1 MENLIWGLGR
11 LQTLLDRRDVED
23 IHIVGA
29 QRPLLRLR
37 DGTLAPAGSPVAD
50 SDDDLIAQLQHIA
63 AHHGGAERAFS
74 PAQPLLN
81 MQLPDGSRL
90 AAIRDVVPHPTV
102 TIRRH
107 RLVDVTLAELA
118 GARHA
123 VAGHGRVPARWSCGP
138 AQHPGHRHA
147 RLGQDHP
154 AARAG
159 PRNPRRRAGRDAGNR
174 VRARPA
180 PPGRHPAAGGDGVP
194 PGSTEL
200 DPATGRRAGEITL
213 SDLLHHTLR
222 MSVTRVIIGEVRGAE
237 ALPMLEAMNAGM
249 PGSMCTLHAGSG
261 ADAMERLVT
270 AAMKGAGGGWSDS
283 FVTRLATQGIDY
295 VVHLRHVPHR
305 RWGPV
310 RFVAEIAEVTD
321 VTETGKVAMNRI
333 FGPGAA
339 HEQAGVDPRGRFVV
353 APQVRLPFDE
363 AGVDLG
369 CLWSPDVD
377 SWTNPGRP
385 RMTGSLLGS
394 VLVFAGGAAV
404 AVGVLLALLGARR
417 RAGRG
422 TAGRGGGAPLR
433 DVWSATRPGPES
445 SWSSQ
450 RSRWRVIAWCGA
462 GVAVWSVTGWPVAG
476 LAVSATGL
484 WAPWLMGSGRVISD
498 RLDRLEAVEGWCRR
512 MADMLSGGG
521 SDGSGAGHHDQRQ
534 PRRRGD
540 R

>member
-1 MENLIWGLGR
+1 
-11 LQTLLDRRDVED
+11 
-23 IHIVGA
+23 
-29 QRPLLRLR
+29 
-37 DGTLAPAGSPVAD
+37 
-50 SDDDLIAQLQHIA
+50 
-63 AHHGGAERAFS
+63 
-74 PAQPLLN
+74 

-107 RLVDVTLAELA
+107 HLVDVTLDELA
-118 GARHA
+118 ARGMLSRGM
-123 VAGHGRVPARWSCGP
+123 VGFLRGVVRGP

-154 AARAG
+154 A
-159 PRNPRRRAGRDAGNR
+159 P
-174 VRARPA
+174 RARPRRSRPRERVA
-180 PPGRHPAAGGDGVP
+180 TLETEFELGLHRLAATPPAWLAMECR

-249 PGSMCTLHAGSG
+249 PGSMCTLHAGSA

-270 AAMKGAGGGWSDS
+270 AAMKGAAAGWSDS

-295 VVHLRHVPHR
+295 VVHLRHVPHH

-310 RFVAEIAEVTD
+310 RFISEIAEVTD

-333 FGPGAA
+333 FAPAAA
-339 HEQAGVDPRGRFVV
+339 HEQAGVDPRGRFVM
-353 APQVRLPFDE
+353 APQLRWPFDE

-377 SWTNPGRP
+377 SLDRPGTAA
-385 RMTGSLLGS
+385 MTGVQLVRARSL
-394 VLVFAGGAAV
+394 VVVGGAAV
-404 AVGVLLALLGARR
+404 AVGVPGGAAGCPAAAGG
-417 RAGRG
+417 AGRR
-422 TAGRGGGAPLR
+422 RGGGAPR
-433 DVWSATRPGPES
+433 GTCGRRPGPGPGS

-450 RSRWRVIAWCGA
+450 RSRWRVIAWCGV

-498 RLDRLEAVEGWCRR
+498 RLDRLEAARGRGVGGWPTCSPAAPPWGWRR
-512 MADMLSGGG
+512 PSRSAPATSTT
-521 SDGSGAGHHDQRQ
+521 
-534 PRRRGD
+534 
-540 R
+540 